1 MTLSILLV
9 LGLLVGALVLFA
21 TEALSVDIVTLLV
34 LLVLVACRILPP
46 AEAFAGFANEII
58 FMLAALFV
66 LSAALQETGVMDR
79 LGAALFRASGKRPLP
94 LLLALMGTVA
104 GASAVMNN
112 TTTTA
117 VFVPPTLGLA
127 RQIRV
132 SPSKLLLPLAFAS
145 ILGGTLTLIGTST
158 NVAVSGFIQ
167 HSGMKPLGLFEAT
180 PVGLAIVA
188 VGIAYMA
195 LVGRHLLPDHPPED
209 PAEEF
214 GIREYLSEIVVLRG
228 SKLIGQR
235 VFQSQLAEMGFRV
248 LEVIRHARRFVPVT
262 STTLEEGDLLL
273 VQGLA
278 ANLMKVR
285 TTAGIEIMPE
295 LKHGDLDVPADD
307 VRIAELLISP
317 QSEVD
322 GLTLAEANF
331 RQRYD
336 LVVLAIYRAGQPLR
350 DKLRSIRLRMGDLM
364 LVQGRSERIAALRR
378 GSGFFVLGEVA
389 PRLYPGRKG
398 LYVMSLFGIAL
409 ALGATG
415 VLPVA
420 IALLAAA
427 VGTVLLR
434 CLSMEEAY
442 NAIDWRLLVLIG
454 GMTAFGSAMERT
466 GAAAY
471 LAHAMVA
478 TLAPLGEM
486 AVLAGFAVL
495 TVLLTQPMSNAAAA
509 LVVLPV
515 AISAA
520 QGMGLNPR
528 TFAIGIMLSA
538 SVSFIAPL
546 EPSCILVYNP
556 GRYRFVDFVK
566 VGSLLTIVLLAVVL
580 LMLPVFWPLHPVLG
594 HAPAP

>member
-1 MTLSILLV
+1 MTLPIALV
-9 LGLLVGALVLFA
+9 LGLLVGALALFA

-34 LLVLVACRILPP
+34 LLVLVGSRVLTP

-79 LGAALFRASGKRPLP
+79 IGGALLRVSGRRPLP

-104 GASAVMNN
+104 GASAFMNN

-127 RQIRV
+127 RQSRT

-158 NVAVSGFIQ
+158 NVAVSGFLER
-167 HSGMKPLGLFEAT
+167 SGMRPLGLFEAT
-180 PVGLAIVA
+180 PVGLAIVV

-195 LVGRHLLPDHPPED
+195 LIGRRLLPDHPPED
-209 PAEEF
+209 PADEF
-214 GIREYLSEIVVLRG
+214 GIREYLSEIIVLRG
-228 SKLIGQR
+228 SNLIGRR
-235 VFQSQLAEMGFRV
+235 VFQSELAEMGFRV
-248 LEVIRHARRFVPVT
+248 VEVIRHARRFMPVAT
-262 STTLEEGDLLL
+262 TTLEEGDLLL
-273 VQGLA
+273 VQGVA

-285 TTAGIEIMPE
+285 ATAGIEIMPE
-295 LKHGDLDVPADD
+295 LEHGDLELPAED

-350 DKLRSIRLRMGDLM
+350 DKLGSIRLRMGDLL

-378 GSGFFVLGEVA
+378 GSGFFVLGEIG
-389 PRLYPGRKG
+389 PRVYASRKG
-398 LYVMSLFGIAL
+398 VAVVGLFAAAL
-409 ALGATG
+409 VLGAAG
-415 VLPVA
+415 VVSVA
-420 IALLAAA
+420 VALLAAA
-427 VGTVLLR
+427 VGAVLLR
-434 CLSMEEAY
+434 SLSMEEAY

-471 LAHAMVA
+471 LAQYLVS

-515 AISAA
+515 AMSAA
-520 QGMGLNPR
+520 KGMGLNPR
-528 TFAIGIMLSA
+528 TFAIAIMLSA

-546 EPSCILVYNP
+546 EPACILVYNP
-556 GRYRFVDFVK
+556 GRYRFMDFVK
-566 VGSLLTIVLLAVVL
+566 VGSLLTILLLAVVL
-580 LMLPVFWPLHPVLG
+580 LMLPVFWPLHPTAV
-594 HAPAP
+594 APAR

>member
-1 MTLSILLV
+1 MTPSILLV
-9 LGLLVGALVLFA
+9 LGLLAASLVLFA

-34 LLVLVACRILPP
+34 LLVLVACRILTP

-79 LGAALFRASGKRPLP
+79 LGALLIRVSGQRPLP
-94 LLLALMGTVA
+94 VMLALMGTVA
-104 GASAVMNN
+104 TASAFMNN

-127 RQIRV
+127 RESRI
-132 SPSKLLLPLAFAS
+132 SPSKLLMPVAFAS

-158 NVAVSGFIQ
+158 NIAVSGYLQ
-167 HSGMKPLGLFEAT
+167 RAGMRPVGLFEAT
-180 PVGLAIVA
+180 PVGLVIVA

-195 LVGRHLLPDHPPED
+195 LIGRRLLPDHPPED

-235 VFQSQLAEMGFRV
+235 VFASPLAEMGFRV
-248 LEVIRHARRFVPVT
+248 LEVIRHSRRFLPV
-262 STTLEEGDLLL
+262 STTTLDEGDLLL
-273 VQGLA
+273 VQGVA

-285 TTAGIEIMPE
+285 AIAGIEIMPE
-295 LKHGDLDVPADD
+295 LKHGDLEVPAED
-307 VRIAELLISP
+307 VRVAELLISP

-350 DKLRSIRLRMGDLM
+350 DKLRSIRLRMGDLL

-378 GSGFFVLGEVA
+378 GSGFFVLGEMA
-389 PRLYPGRKG
+389 PRVYPRRKG
-398 LYVMSLFGIAL
+398 LYVVAVFAAGLV
-409 ALGATG
+409 LGASG

-420 IALLAAA
+420 IALLGAA
-427 VGTVLLR
+427 VAAVLLR

-454 GMTAFGSAMERT
+454 GMTAFGAAMENT

-471 LAHAMVA
+471 LAGLLVS
-478 TLAPLGEM
+478 TLGPLGDL
-486 AVLAGFAVL
+486 AVLAGFSVL

-515 AISAA
+515 AMSAA
-520 QGMGLNPR
+520 HGMGLNPR
-528 TFAIGIMLSA
+528 TFAIAIMLSA

-556 GRYRFVDFVK
+556 GRYRFLDFVK
-566 VGSLLTIVLLAVVL
+566 VGSLLTLVLLVVVL
-580 LMLPVFWPLHPVLG
+580 AMLPMLWPLHLAA
-594 HAPAP
+594 APAP